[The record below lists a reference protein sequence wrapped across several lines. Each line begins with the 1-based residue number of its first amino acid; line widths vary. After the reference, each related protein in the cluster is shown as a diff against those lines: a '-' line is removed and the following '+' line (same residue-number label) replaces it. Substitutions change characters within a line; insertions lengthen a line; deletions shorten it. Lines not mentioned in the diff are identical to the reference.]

1 MTESSTVRREL
12 ADPYGEWAGTRGV
25 LMSYRYLASR
35 PKAIDRDHAEGW
47 IALRPDLRAPGGVL
61 AAPLAIAMLDVAG
74 INVDPI
80 NILALT
86 QVDLEVIDPS
96 SDVDEVHLVG
106 HVTCETRSQ
115 IFTEVRMHDGAN
127 PERAIGFGTAN
138 WSVIAPTPAGFTY
151 PEPGT
156 GIEGL
161 DVVPPL
167 YEAYTGRRRD
177 DGRLEIPSL
186 TPKIG
191 TDRLHHGPMLVVC
204 EAAAIQAAAEHLGT
218 DALAVEH
225 LGLTIVR
232 PGRVGPFVASPV
244 FIGVA
249 GRAVAVRVELH
260 DDGNGGRLFAA
271 MLLRMRVMDCRDDGR
286 RHWHHR

>member
-1 MTESSTVRREL
+1 MTESRSVRREL

-35 PKAIDRDHAEGW
+35 PKAIDRDHAQGW
-47 IALRPDLRAPGGVL
+47 IALRPDLRHPGGAL

-86 QVDLEVIDPS
+86 QIDVEVLDPS
-96 SDVDEVHLVG
+96 SDVEEVHLVG

-115 IFTEVRMHDGAN
+115 IFTEVRMHDAAD
-127 PERAIGFGTAN
+127 PQRAIGFGTAN
-138 WSVIAPTPAGFTY
+138 WSVIVPTPEGFTY

-161 DVVPPL
+161 DVVPAL

-186 TPKIG
+186 APEIG

-204 EAAAIQAAAEHLGT
+204 EAAALQAAAEHVGT
-218 DALAVEH
+218 DTLTVEH

-232 PGRVGPFVASPV
+232 PGRVGPFVADPV
-244 FIGVA
+244 FIGAA
-249 GRAVAVRVELH
+249 GRSVAVRVELR
-260 DDGNGGRLFAA
+260 DEGNGGRLFAA
-271 MLLRMRVMDCRDDGR
+271 MLLRMRVVDRCTT
-286 RHWHHR
+286 